1 MTSYLVCHLIWGYK
15 FRKHCLSQMHFE
27 YLSNVNWTTIMLKI
41 KENILKWGKFT
52 FHSYTRNEQSTNK
65 QKHHHQKKKNPTTGI
80 VTRFCQGVENKWQKL
95 ILVGMIMDNKHS
107 EAVLFYSYT
116 SLDCLVFY
124 FSSALVISSPTAS
137 FFELLKRMFA
147 GW

>member
-1 MTSYLVCHLIWGYK
+1 MRLQVQKALFIPNAFWISIKCKLNNYHVEDK
-15 FRKHCLSQMHFE
+15 REHFKMRE
-27 YLSNVNWTTIMLKI
+27 VYFPFLHKKWTI
-41 KENILKWGKFT
+41 
-52 FHSYTRNEQSTNK
+52 NK
-65 QKHHHQKKKNPTTGI
+65 QTKTPPPKKKNPTTGI